1 MVLVLLPKLPKL
13 GPNRIVPPGVPR
25 AIVDDPRILHLVTV
39 LFVASFMNRMVLVT
53 LFDET
58 VVFETVSEDPATN
71 WPSIVTLS
79 APLKL
84 INGLPAAMAPDTVR
98 APTALIVSEFHE
110 TEGSFKTAGAVS
122 TVSQVM
128 ETVMLLVF
136 CAGWALIAANAS
148 RNVT

>member
-1 MVLVLLPKLPKL
+1 VLLPKGPTD

-25 AIVDDPRILHLVTV
+25 AIVDDPWILHLVMV
-39 LFVASFMNRMVLVT
+39 LFVASFMNRMVLVP
-53 LFDET
+53 LVDET

-79 APLKL
+79 APSKL
-84 INGLPAAMAPDTVR
+84 INGLPGAMAPDTVR
-98 APTALIVSEFHE
+98 APTALIVSEFHGPA
-110 TEGSFKTAGAVS
+110 GSFKTAGAVS

-128 ETVMLLVF
+128 ETVMLLVGGP
-136 CAGWALIAANAS
+136 GWALIAANAS